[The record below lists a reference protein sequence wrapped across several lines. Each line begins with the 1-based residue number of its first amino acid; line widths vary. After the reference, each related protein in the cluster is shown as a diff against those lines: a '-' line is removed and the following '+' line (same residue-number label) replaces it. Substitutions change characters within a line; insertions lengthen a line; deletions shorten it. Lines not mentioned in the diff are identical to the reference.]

1 MARKI
6 LDNPPP
12 LTPRALR
19 NFPYAVR
26 SFPSRY
32 LLDNSSLAV
41 GAPVKADRKAGENEV
56 EQ

>member
-19 NFPYAVR
+19 NFPYSVR
-26 SFPSRY
+26 SFPTRY
-32 LLDNSSLAV
+32 LLENSGLAV
-41 GAPVKADRKAGENEV
+41 GAPAKVGRKSAENEV
-56 EQ
+56 E